1 MLEFIIIALFVVLL
15 GYVIYNISDIIIILK
30 NEDEENEENEEKK
43 EITSEETLEKLL
55 ELYRELMT
63 AKDELLSI
71 AYFDDDYY
79 DKRKKE
85 KDLEKQI
92 KELEK

>member
-43 EITSEETLEKLL
+43 EMTSEEELEKLL
-55 ELYRELMT
+55 ELYRELIT

-71 AYFDDDYY
+71 AYFGDVYY